1 MRHNDKYG
9 DSCTHYWPEKVTKVK
24 SAMALH
30 LKIYFM
36 SCTNYVQN
44 FMLLSKS
51 AQFLATLLYYNG
63 CSDIYQK
70 RLYISRNMLCSI
82 IFLLEHLSDQTG
94 ICTGQALEKVKV

>member
-44 FMLLSKS
+44 FLLLSKS
-51 AQFLATLLYYNG
+51 AQFLATLLYYPPEIHWR
-63 CSDIYQK
+63 SQK
-70 RLYISRNMLCSI
+70 NN
-82 IFLLEHLSDQTG
+82 
-94 ICTGQALEKVKV
+94 V

>member
-24 SAMALH
+24 SMMAVH

-44 FMLLSKS
+44 FILLSKS
-51 AQFLATLLYYNG
+51 AQFTH
-63 CSDIYQK
+63 
-70 RLYISRNMLCSI
+70 
-82 IFLLEHLSDQTG
+82 FL
-94 ICTGQALEKVKV
+94 

>member
-9 DSCTHYWPEKVTKVK
+9 DSCTPYWPEKVTKVK

-51 AQFLATLLYYNG
+51 AQFLAMLLYYYTRANT
-63 CSDIYQK
+63 CSLNCIMHHVLD
-70 RLYISRNMLCSI
+70 LLAML
-82 IFLLEHLSDQTG
+82 
-94 ICTGQALEKVKV
+94 